1 MNGLR
6 LCKNVFKYDKK
17 VFSVDMKELGGC
29 FETNFKI
36 NGKNKLLCVSNDI
49 KTKFKSLDNS
59 EKNMLIYGI
68 LGVVGGYIW
77 FLVHMKDE
85 PIEGEK
91 MFGMSIVSMMSGGL
105 CAYVGGLLPVSPI
118 VVMSLFVLAYGP
130 IWIHNKRIEKK
141 KKMVQDS
148 TTLKSSRYK
157 CFL

>member
-6 LCKNVFKYDKK
+6 FCKKVFKYDKK

-85 PIEGEK
+85 PFDEEK
-91 MFGMSIVSMMSGGL
+91 MIGISMVSMMSGGL
-105 CAYVGGLLPVSPI
+105 GACVGGLLPVSP
-118 VVMSLFVLAYGP
+118 VVVISLFVLAYGP
-130 IWIHNKRIEKK
+130 IWIHNKRTEKK
-141 KKMVQDS
+141 GKMVQNP
-148 TTLKSSRYK
+148 TTLKWSK
-157 CFL
+157 GDEL